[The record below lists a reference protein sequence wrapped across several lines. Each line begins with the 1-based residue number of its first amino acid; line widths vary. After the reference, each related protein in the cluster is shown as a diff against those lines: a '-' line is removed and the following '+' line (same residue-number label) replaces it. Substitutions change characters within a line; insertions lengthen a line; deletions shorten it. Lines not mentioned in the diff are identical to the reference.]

1 MGETL
6 RIMMVGDLVLDEPQA
21 DRFFESARATL
32 KTADVLVGHVEV
44 PHTRRGVESVG
55 DVPAPAS
62 DPENL
67 KALKSAGF
75 HLASLAGNHVHD
87 RGGEGIADTIA
98 ALAASGIATSGAG
111 ANLAEARRPA
121 LLEARGRRVALLS
134 YNCVGPK
141 QGWAGTK
148 SAGCA
153 YVRIVSHYEM
163 EAANP
168 GGPPDAFTFATPD
181 TLEAM
186 QADIEA
192 ARRTAEIIIVSLH
205 KGLVHQPA
213 KLAMYERPVAR
224 AAIDAGADIVFGH
237 HAHILKGVETWR
249 GKPIY
254 HGLGNFVTVTKALNI
269 EGNDSPARK
278 AWAIK
283 RREVF
288 GFEPDPA
295 YPLYPFHPE
304 AKNAMIAVCDVGAD
318 GAVSAGFIPC
328 WMEPSGA
335 PRPLARNAQGEAVAR
350 YVEDISAR
358 AGLKTALAWDDGR
371 VVFSEAKRA

>member
-1 MGETL
+1 M
-6 RIMMVGDLVLDEPQA
+6 
-21 DRFFESARATL
+21 
-32 KTADVLVGHVEV
+32 
-44 PHTRRGVESVG
+44 
-55 DVPAPAS
+55 
-62 DPENL
+62 
-67 KALKSAGF
+67 
-75 HLASLAGNHVHD
+75 ASLAGNHVHD
-87 RGGEGIADTIA
+87 RGGEGITDTVATLKECGIVA
-98 ALAASGIATSGAG
+98 AGAG
-111 ANLAEARRPA
+111 ASLEAARRPA
-121 LLEARGRRVALLS
+121 LMEAKGRRVALLS

-141 QGWAGTK
+141 QGWAGAK

-153 YVRIVSHYEM
+153 YVCIVSHYEM

-168 GGPPDAFTFATPD
+168 GGPPDAFTFATPE

-192 ARRTAEIIIVSLH
+192 ARGSADIVIVSLH

-237 HAHILKGVETWR
+237 HAHILKGVESWR

-304 AKNAMIAVCDVGAD
+304 AKNAMIAVCDAGAD

-335 PRPLARNAQGEAVAR
+335 PRPLGRDAQGEAVER

-358 AGLKTALAWDDGR
+358 AGLKTAFAWDGGR